1 VTDRLREGAGRRIGV
16 SLAMLACATF
26 MLSTCTPSET
36 LTSAG
41 TTLALG
47 TWGGNNVAV
56 IASDSLTHV
65 HVGCTYG
72 DFPGGVTLDAN
83 GRFAIDGSYML
94 HAYPIAVGPS
104 MPAQLSGQVVGGTL
118 TFAVAV
124 NDTVAKQVVSL
135 GPGTV
140 VFGQE
145 PIMGACPVCRVP
157 GLDRLPLIKPSRGP
171 HVDPSRQAHR

>member
-1 VTDRLREGAGRRIGV
+1 VSNRPPGGAQRIIGV
-16 SLAMLACATF
+16 SIPMLTAASFMLA
-26 MLSTCTPSET
+26 TCTPSQT
-36 LTSAG
+36 LTYAG

-47 TWGGNNVAV
+47 TWGGNNVAL
-56 IASDSLTHV
+56 IATDSLTHV
-65 HVGCTYG
+65 HVGCTFG
-72 DFPGGVTLDAN
+72 DFPGGVTLDAS
-83 GRFAIDGSYML
+83 GHFAVDGSYML
-94 HAYPIAVGPS
+94 HAYPITVGPS

-145 PIMGACPVCRVP
+145 PIMGVCPLCRVP
-157 GLDRLPLIKPSRGP
+157 GRDRLSLLKPSRGP
-171 HVDPSRQAHR
+171 HVDPSRQANR

>member
-1 VTDRLREGAGRRIGV
+1 VSNRTRNGTGRGTAASI
-16 SLAMLACATF
+16 ATLACATF
-26 MLSTCTPSET
+26 MLSTCTPSQT
-36 LTSAG
+36 LTYAG

-56 IASDSLTHV
+56 IATDSLTHV
-65 HVGCTYG
+65 HVGCTFG
-72 DFPGGVTLDAN
+72 DFPGGVMLDAN

-94 HAYPIAVGPS
+94 HAYPVAVGPS

-145 PIMGACPVCRVP
+145 PVMAVCPVCRVP
-157 GLDRLPLIKPSRGP
+157 GRDRVSLLKPSRGP
-171 HVDPSRQAHR
+171 HVYPPRQENR